1 MHRALVG
8 HPGAGSIGARL
19 NAQPDHILRL
29 AWQRRVLRAAA
40 DVRKHGWSPQLL
52 VDCLRRWRAPS
63 AIPVK
68 DECLCPK

>member
-1 MHRALVG
+1 
-8 HPGAGSIGARL
+8 L
-19 NAQPDHILRL
+19 NAQPDHILGL
-29 AWQRRVLRAAA
+29 VWQRRVLRAAA

-52 VDCLRRWRAPS
+52 VDCLRRWRALS